1 MSILQN
7 IKTGIERKP
16 PIIVVHGPKGSW
28 KTQMAVESFK
38 PLLLQTEDGLGNRD
52 IPRINIKSPDDIFEA
67 IKELGTTDHDYRT
80 LAIDSLDHL
89 APMIARKICADGDK
103 PNLEAFGFG
112 KGAVLEEKEW
122 QKLMEWLIKLRDTKN
137 MAILLIAHSIVRNVQ
152 DPTLDEPYER
162 IEIKLPKKVGAFV
175 CEKADIIGCAK
186 ERLTIVDNEKT
197 GKSRAVGKGD
207 FILHI
212 NQQPSIEAKNR
223 YGMKGPIEMSWA
235 AMMSAFTTANTPKEA

>member
-1 MSILQN
+1 MSILSK

-28 KTQMAVESFK
+28 KTQMAVESLK

-52 IPRINIKSPDDIFEA
+52 IPRINIKSPEDLFEA
-67 IKELGTTDHDYRT
+67 IKELGTTEHDYRT
-80 LAIDSLDHL
+80 LCIDSLDHL
-89 APMIARKICADGDK
+89 APMIARKICADADK

-122 QKLMEWLIKLRDTKN
+122 QKIMDWLIKLRDTKN
-137 MAILLIAHSIVRNVQ
+137 MAILLIAHSITRTVQ
-152 DPTLDEPYER
+152 DPLMFEPYER
-162 IEIKLPKKVGAFV
+162 VEIKLPKKVGAYV

-186 ERLTIVDNEKT
+186 ERVTVVDNAKT
-197 GKSRAVGKGD
+197 GTQRAVGQGG
-207 FILHI
+207 FLLHI

-223 YGMKGPIEMSWA
+223 YKMQGPIDMNWNA
-235 AMMSAFTTANTPKEA
+235 LMSAFATANKPKE